1 MLLKRLKKE
10 MSLKEIEQ
18 ETDEVVRLNKLHWFL
33 KRKLIIGTIISIITF
48 LFAILIKAGAYT
60 ILSTQMPIFMEYC
73 QLFYFYLL
81 LLLEK

>member
-33 KRKLIIGTIISIITF
+33 KRKLIIGTIISIITL
-48 LFAILIKAGAYT
+48 LFAI
-60 ILSTQMPIFMEYC
+60 
-73 QLFYFYLL
+73 
-81 LLLEK
+81 